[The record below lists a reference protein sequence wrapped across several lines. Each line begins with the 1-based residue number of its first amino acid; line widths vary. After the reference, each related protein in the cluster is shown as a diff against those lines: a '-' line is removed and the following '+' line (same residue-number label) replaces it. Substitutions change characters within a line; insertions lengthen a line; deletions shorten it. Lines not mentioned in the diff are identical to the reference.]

1 MTACCDTD
9 NMQVTLPCLQDYGA
23 AADLVQASVG
33 DLREVVMLIV
43 VANIVCQRIQRA
55 IVAVCLLAL
64 Q

>member
-9 NMQVTLPCLQDYGA
+9 NMQVTLPCLQDYDA

-43 VANIVCQRIQRA
+43 VADIVCQRI
-55 IVAVCLLAL
+55 
-64 Q
+64 